1 MINEIKILDLDLK
14 LNILRLK
21 LGLLKLL
28 ADHIIIVQKKN
39 NFKTSR
45 SKWAVHLLCP
55 KGVDLRIMCWYLNA
69 DKIVQIDSELILK
82 CK

>member
-28 ADHIIIVQKKN
+28 ADHIIIVQKKKLQNIKIKMGSPFIVPQKRRSTN
-39 NFKTSR
+39 N
-45 SKWAVHLLCP
+45 VL
-55 KGVDLRIMCWYLNA
+55 V
-69 DKIVQIDSELILK
+69 SERR
-82 CK
+82 